1 MKVGPGSTRVAR
13 SVEAR
18 DRCRSAIINT
28 GLDWPG
34 PKNTVGLSPAEL
46 PKRGPTLDLAIALEN
61 SRLDQI
67 YNTPALATLYLFED
81 QVRWMNAQGGL
92 PWCVARCETSSAILY
107 SWAARSAFAT
117 PFVED
122 PAMRSSVVG
131 TIDLLPDELL
141 RRTRHG
147 LELDGHGWDVDV
159 WRFWDLTDGDDDDKA
174 QAIELYQSDL
184 AARQLAYDD
193 MLEEQRDLLRRR
205 WIDTVRALVG
215 SGRLSASEARTRAH
229 RLGGS
234 AEDELAET

>member
-1 MKVGPGSTRVAR
+1 MDDAEELLTWATERLPGP
-13 SVEAR
+13 EAR
-18 DRCRSAIINT
+18 TVWEHAYLE
-28 GLDWPG
+28 GLRGGTDTPG
-34 PKNTVGLSPAEL
+34 GTRGALRVLSPDVVVERDGESIRLGDVQARL
-46 PKRGPTLDLAIALEN
+46 LAV
-61 SRLDQI
+61 
-67 YNTPALATLYLFED
+67 LA
-81 QVRWMNAQGGL
+81 
-92 PWCVARCETSSAILY
+92 
-107 SWAARSAFAT
+107 AARRPVTTDWIVTALWPEADLDAGRNRLAA
-117 PFVED
+117 VIH
-122 PAMRSSVVG
+122 R
-131 TIDLLPDELL
+131 IRQRLDLLPDELL

-234 AEDELAET
+234 AEDELAGT